1 MNGNMHFC
9 CLCICNCSFLIFL
22 VVTGASS
29 LFFLVFCLQTCPPPS
44 PFFVC
49 GVGTCTC
56 HCLMNGV
63 SVISAINCGVS
74 QLSVLTLHVQFYI
87 SIVNKPCQKIQSVP
101 NARDEWLASF
111 VQVSVDQY
119 GFISIPQNMH
129 LQNFDINKSL
139 LKI

>member
-9 CLCICNCSFLIFL
+9 CLCICNCSFLILFFFL

-29 LFFLVFCLQTCPPPS
+29 LFFLVFCLQTCPP

-63 SVISAINCGVS
+63 SVISAINCGVR
-74 QLSVLTLHVQFYI
+74 QLSLLTLHVQFYI
-87 SIVNKPCQKIQSVP
+87 SIVNKPCQKIQSVL

-119 GFISIPQNMH
+119 GFISIPQKYASSK
-129 LQNFDINKSL
+129 F
-139 LKI
+139 